1 MNTKALTEALTTPTA
16 VAPHSAAPAEAKS
29 KHQLVALL
37 KHEFK
42 SPLACLQSYLNT
54 LEGDLI
60 HLEHYLQHAPPPS
73 LKQAKSHLTEAQH
86 SLESLLQVM
95 ESAMAPTQGETLTLK
110 PLCLAWFLQQQLP
123 AWQQLYPQVAISLH
137 LHTPTPA
144 SLLGHEGL
152 LGQVLHNLLHNAVDA
167 LATTKQPMLQVTLS
181 LLQGSGPNN
190 PQGTPPQ
197 LSLCVVDN
205 GPGIAPQLQSKVLQ
219 KHFSTKPP
227 KHGHQGL
234 GLSVVQSIAQQLG
247 GGLTIH
253 SPHPLPVTPPAPTA
267 PNQPVQHG
275 AGCCIQLTFPLLP

>member
-1 MNTKALTEALTTPTA
+1 MTHPPLTTPPAA
-16 VAPHSAAPAEAKS
+16 VPHSAPPAEAKS

-73 LKQAKSHLTEAQH
+73 LQQAKSHLTEAQH

-95 ESAMAPTQGETLTLK
+95 ESAMAPTQGEALPLK

-167 LATTKQPMLQVTLS
+167 LANTQQPILQVTLS
-181 LLQGSGPNN
+181 LLQSNTPNT
-190 PQGTPPQ
+190 PQQ

-227 KHGHQGL
+227 KHGHHGL
-234 GLSVVQSIAQQLG
+234 GLSVVQGITQQLG

-253 SPHPLPVTPPAPTA
+253 SPHPLPVPPYSPTQPTPPLP
-267 PNQPVQHG
+267 QG